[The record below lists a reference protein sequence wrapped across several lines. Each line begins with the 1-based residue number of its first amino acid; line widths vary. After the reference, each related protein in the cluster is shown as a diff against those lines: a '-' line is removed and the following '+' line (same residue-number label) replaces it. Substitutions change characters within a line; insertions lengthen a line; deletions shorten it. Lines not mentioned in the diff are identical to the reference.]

1 MDNYKEEFSFYA
13 FEAMA
18 WTPTIN
24 DSIIYATNQCKKLG
38 FTAEQIEASKANV
51 LSMVNKW
58 GMAHINGVAA

>member
-1 MDNYKEEFSFYA
+1 MNNYKTEFYFYA

-18 WTPTIN
+18 WTPTVN
-24 DSIIYATNQCKKLG
+24 DSIIYATNKCKKLG
-38 FTAEQIEASKANV
+38 FTISQIEESKANV

>member
-1 MDNYKEEFSFYA
+1 M
-13 FEAMA
+13 
-18 WTPTIN
+18 
-24 DSIIYATNQCKKLG
+24 KKLG